1 MIIRTCLSLS
11 SSDNRAQEPQLGAT
25 TCWLFREA
33 VRCNPALA
41 SKCSPDQRCSSP
53 GQRCSSID
61 QRSISPKQW
70 GSSPEQRSIVQP
82 VDEDACP
89 KNVCKL
95 FDKSCIYI
103 IKLVKKVMG
112 RIWCEFDM
120 SFFAPFWRKKWT
132 WNLKVFLR
140 RFGAK
145 KKKCKTHITDNKNHA
160 WSPKDG
166 LRCTVN
172 VL

>member
-70 GSSPEQRSIVQP
+70 CSSPEQRSIVQP

-103 IKLVKKVMG
+103 IKLVKKIMG
-112 RIWCEFDM
+112 RNWCEFDM
-120 SFFAPFWRKKWT
+120 PFLRHFGAKKIDMKFKSFFAPFWRKKKW
-132 WNLKVFLR
+132 
-140 RFGAK
+140 
-145 KKKCKTHITDNKNHA
+145 KTHNTDNKNHA